1 MRDIVKEYQEKFRR
15 SHQRARRYTAL
26 LLALALTT
34 SLFVNWQL
42 HSVGIAKTAE
52 YLCGEVEHEHTAAC
66 YEKQLVCGYE
76 EGEPEDWNATKT
88 DDGTSFDDTFG
99 MDDDAFGVDADD
111 PGIAAY
117 SAEPEYIFVPHEHTS
132 DCYQEVQEL
141 TCREEE
147 HTHTDDCFDP
157 EDGSLICDLFEHTH
171 DDSCYT
177 TTYELVCGLE
187 EGELVEEV
195 NPDYDPVALF
205 EEPVAA
211 KPVVVDPVIETPVHH
226 HTDACYEEVL
236 VCGLPEHHHTVN
248 CLSDPQDGT
257 QDEDEWLAQTGTS
270 LTGLWMDDLLAVAES
285 QLGYEQSEK
294 NFELDD
300 ADGTTVHYYTRYGAW
315 YGNSYGPWDVMF
327 LSYCLNYAGI
337 PQSAIP
343 QVSSVLSLHSQ
354 LRSALYN
361 EETGSGYAMDF
372 DGDLPSDAA
381 MPGDIVIYNGT
392 VTKAVAVESE
402 PLQVQDDSAD
412 ADIAL
417 LSMDAAATTDT
428 APHIEEYTVDASTVG
443 IVSDVDED
451 SGTLTVISGDVDG
464 KVDKVTLNASQ
475 VTTLVSVANAQ
486 QADYGVATL
495 DFKAEDGNT
504 TVSGLDGKKYVDEVH
519 LQVENGIEYVDAN
532 EFNLTDTVHGKL
544 TFKNIPVDDIR
555 KSSNRVYVALP
566 KEFKAPDWTGKLYDT
581 DDSSEAGTYSF
592 VKDSSGNYMLV
603 LDYNDDYLKEHA
615 GNNVTVD
622 SKVEFDFNWNENYV
636 KKDGENT
643 IDLGGK
649 KIIVTIKDDTTPTP
663 SKKQFELS
671 KSASKLTYEGKDAYI
686 TYTVKLT
693 VNEDVE
699 GPLVLEDVLA
709 NPNNASFQYD
719 GDPTITGSDPAPS
732 IKWKDGSTVNSKTF
746 TLGKKGA
753 PITKGTYTI
762 TYKVKCANFGSQT
775 FTDSDAVKNTVSLKD
790 HDDTSSKSTS
800 TKLKTNL
807 ISKDGSASSNS
818 KIKWTVNINDGD
830 SRLNLKNETF
840 TDQIPGGLTLD
851 QSTLTIKRTGP
862 DGKEVTVVSKGKIN
876 DSNSLGE
883 TLTVDET
890 GNITCKLA
898 DGFYQYKITYTTT
911 VDRPE
916 NLPVNGT
923 TYTNTGKTDGDSGSD
938 KATKDVTVK
947 PSRLEK
953 EAVGAPAIDSTTNKA
968 VLRWVST
975 IDLADLNG
983 YKFFDFSDNIYRPSA
998 PGSTTKNNYKAQ
1010 TIDMDSIVVRDRS
1023 GTDIT
1028 QTLRTANAIKAYE
1041 YGKTDV
1047 DGVDYGL
1054 FQIDF
1059 GTLDIKGPVTIQYNT
1074 EVDMSTFPAN
1084 DKRDIVN
1091 YCFIQDSDG
1100 KNSDNEDA
1108 KQTISTKGNTEH
1120 YLKKWVNDSYSGGS
1134 KEDLKIGEKVSWAVQ
1149 LNGDGNMPDD
1159 LTGPIVIT
1167 DTLPYGMLLDES
1179 SIEIDFNNL
1188 NRRSV
1193 SPVKNEDYF
1202 IQIGTNGEGRTTIT
1216 VTLYERAYKLD
1227 SGDTQTSIT
1236 LKYKTML
1243 DPSKLDVLFDM
1254 TQKKPTHTFKNDASL
1269 NFNGGSDSVSAETT
1283 VTLKILGKE
1292 GSYNDVTGQL
1302 SYTVK
1307 VNPTGIDLSGGDGIS
1322 GADTLLLYDKLS
1334 TGKLGERVTLQSI
1347 SMFAAELQDGDLV
1360 ATAPLG
1366 DLVLVDKQCSDS
1378 NAKNLLLNEY
1388 GIKVDG
1394 NKDILIWA
1402 RIENKRPLIFIFNY
1416 QVNINNLVS
1425 DDYPLT
1431 NKVNI
1436 NGKWEYTE
1444 KTTNGNHTSS
1454 GSNSV
1459 NLSKDRLDIIKYSG
1473 TINNHVAGA
1482 KFTLDSYDNGNWIP
1496 FAVDG
1501 VSKFVTDSNGKCSIN
1516 GLERGVVYR
1525 IHEKEAPPE
1534 YVQPAED
1541 DYHYFCIRGLNEDWA
1556 LPTVNGVEA
1565 NQIDVRTPVSD
1576 SIQIFSYYCNNTPKP
1591 HYVKPGSLKVT
1602 KVWQDSNGDEITDKS
1617 ILTVLK
1623 PVNVKLVQHKKNA
1636 TVTIKGTNP
1645 QSSKTF
1651 SVPYGSSLT
1660 IEAPNASNLFTFTRS
1675 DKGQCESK
1683 SELDETTWNSRYY
1696 YTFPAINGDIEITY
1710 TDWFDAEAYQ
1720 LVKVD
1725 DTAATGKV
1733 VNTDIDPVATLSYD
1747 NKWTYTWSDL
1757 PTSEDGSIWYTL
1769 EEVSAT
1775 DGYTTSYVIGSG
1787 EASESCPQITL
1798 TPSEG
1803 VTAQVVNRSAQSGG
1817 YELPSTGGAGTKLY
1831 TAGGGALMLAALVC
1845 GVCRKRRRER
1855 RAR

>member
-15 SHQRARRYTAL
+15 NHQRARRYTAL

-42 HSVGIAKTAE
+42 HGVGIAKTAE
-52 YLCGEVEHEHTAAC
+52 YLCGEVEHEHTDAC

-76 EGEPEDWNATKT
+76 EGEPEDWNATMT
-88 DDGTSFDDTFG
+88 DDGMSFDDAFG
-99 MDDDAFGVDADD
+99 MDDAFGVDADD

-117 SAEPEYIFVPHEHTS
+117 SAEPEYIFVPHEHTD

-141 TCREEE
+141 TCLEEE

-248 CLSDPQDGT
+248 CLADPLDGT
-257 QDEDEWLAQTGTS
+257 QDEDEWLSQTGTS

-464 KVDKVTLNASQ
+464 KVAKVTLNASQ

-495 DFKAEDGNT
+495 DYQVKDGDT
-504 TVSGLDGKKYVDEVH
+504 TVTGLNGSQYVDEVH
-519 LQVENGIEYVDAN
+519 LQVKKGIEYVDAN
-532 EFNLTDTVHGKL
+532 EFNLTDTVHGQL
-544 TFKNIPVDDIR
+544 TFKNIPADDIR
-555 KSSNRVYVALP
+555 QASNRVYVALP
-566 KEFKAPDWTGKLYDT
+566 KEFKAPENWTGKLYDA
-581 DDSSEAGTYSF
+581 DDSSESGTYSF

-603 LDYNDDYLKEHA
+603 LDYNDDYLNDHA
-615 GNNVTVD
+615 GHNAMVD
-622 SKVEFDFNWNENYV
+622 SKVEFDFNWNENNV
-636 KKDGENT
+636 TKNGENT

-649 KIIVTIKDDTTPTP
+649 KIIITIKDDTTPTP

-693 VNEDVE
+693 VNEDTE

-732 IKWKDGSTVNSKTF
+732 IKWKDGSAVNSKTF
-746 TLGKKGA
+746 TIGQKGMTIA
-753 PITKGTYTI
+753 KGTYTI

-790 HDDTSSKSTS
+790 HDDTSPKSTS

-807 ISKDGSASSNS
+807 ISKDGNASDNS

-840 TDQIPGGLTLD
+840 TDQIPNGLTLD
-851 QSTLTIKRTGP
+851 RTTLTIKRTGP
-862 DGKEVTVVSKGKIN
+862 DGKDITVVSKGEIN
-876 DSNSLGE
+876 GNSLGE
-883 TLTVDET
+883 TLTVEN
-890 GNITCKLA
+890 GKITCKLA

-911 VDRPE
+911 VDHPE

-923 TYTNTGKTDGDSGSD
+923 TYINTGKTDGDSGSGEA
-938 KATKDVTVK
+938 KKDVTVK

-953 EAVGAPAIDSTTNKA
+953 EAVGTPAIDNTTNKA
-968 VLRWVST
+968 VLSWKST
-975 IDLADLNG
+975 IELADLNG

-998 PGSTTKNNYKAQ
+998 PDSTIKGNYKAQ
-1010 TIDMDSIVVRDRS
+1010 AIVMDSIVVRDS
-1023 GTDIT
+1023 NSTDIT
-1028 QTLRTANAIKAYE
+1028 EQLRAANAIQAYTS
-1041 YGKTDV
+1041 GKTDA
-1047 DGVDYGL
+1047 DGADYGL

-1059 GTLDIKGPVTIQYNT
+1059 GKLDIKGPVTIQYNT

-1084 DKRDIVN
+1084 DKRDIIN
-1091 YCFIQDSDG
+1091 HCFIQDSDG

-1108 KQTISTKGNTEH
+1108 KQTISTKDHTEH

-1134 KEDLKIGEKVSWAVQ
+1134 KEDLKIGEKISWTVQ
-1149 LNGDGNMPDD
+1149 LNGDGNMPNH

-1179 SIEIDFNNL
+1179 SLEIDFNSL
-1188 NRRSV
+1188 NHNGV
-1193 SPVKNEDYF
+1193 SPEKNEDYF
-1202 IQIGTNGEGRTTIT
+1202 IQIGTNSEGRTTIT
-1216 VTLYERAYKLD
+1216 VTLNEFAYKLA
-1227 SGDTQTSIT
+1227 SGATQKPIT

-1243 DPSKLDVLFDM
+1243 DPSKLDELFDM
-1254 TQKKPTHTFKNDASL
+1254 NEKKPTYTFKNDASL
-1269 NFNGGSDSVSAETT
+1269 TFTGGSDSVSAETT
-1283 VTLKILGKE
+1283 ITLKVLGKE

-1307 VNPTGIDLSGGDGIS
+1307 VNPTGIDLSGGNGIN
-1322 GADTLLLYDKLS
+1322 GDDTLLLYDKLS
-1334 TGKLGERVTLQSI
+1334 TDKLGERVTLQSI

-1360 ATAPLG
+1360 ATDYLG
-1366 DLVLVDKQCSDS
+1366 DLVLKYKKCNKDQ
-1378 NAKNLLLNEY
+1378 AKDLVLNEY
-1388 GIKVDG
+1388 GINVDDH
-1394 NKDILIWA
+1394 KDILVWA
-1402 RIENKRPLIFIFNY
+1402 RIPNNQPLIFIFNY
-1416 QVNINNLVS
+1416 QVNIDNLVP

-1431 NKVNI
+1431 NRVNI
-1436 NGKWEYTE
+1436 NGKWEYIE

-1454 GSNSV
+1454 GSTNI
-1459 NLSKDRLDIIKYSG
+1459 NLTNDRLDIIKYSG
-1473 TINNHVAGA
+1473 TINNRVAGA
-1482 KFTLDSYDNGNWIP
+1482 KFTLESYENGSWTL
-1496 FAVDG
+1496 FALDG
-1501 VSKFVTDSNGKCSIN
+1501 VSEFVTDSNGKCSIN

-1525 IHEKEAPPE
+1525 LHEKEAPPE
-1534 YVQPAED
+1534 YVQPAEN
-1541 DYHYFCIRGLNEDWA
+1541 DYHYFCIRKLNVDWV
-1556 LPTVNGVEA
+1556 LPTVENVAPES
-1565 NQIDVRTPVSD
+1565 IDVRTPVSE
-1576 SIQIFSYYCNNTPKP
+1576 SNQIFSYYCNNTPKP

-1623 PVNVKLVQHKKNA
+1623 PVNVKLVKHAKKAVVTFVGTNGFSYSCSVYRNGSVTVNWRGSQKFTATPETAENA
-1636 TVTIKGTNP
+1636 TITRADPTYGNAVYIPNIKGDVTIQVESILEESWFLP
-1645 QSSKTF
+1645 
-1651 SVPYGSSLT
+1651 SVVCDVG
-1660 IEAPNASNLFTFTRS
+1660 
-1675 DKGQCESK
+1675 
-1683 SELDETTWNSRYY
+1683 
-1696 YTFPAINGDIEITY
+1696 TY
-1710 TDWFDAEAYQ
+1710 TGEDFIYAY
-1720 LVKVD
+1720 
-1725 DTAATGKV
+1725 
-1733 VNTDIDPVATLSYD
+1733 PVAQLSYD

-1775 DGYTTSYVIGSG
+1775 DGYTTSYVVGSG

-1803 VTAQVVNRSAQSGG
+1803 VNAQVVNRSTQSGG
-1817 YELPSTGGAGTKLY
+1817 YVLPSTGGAGTKLY